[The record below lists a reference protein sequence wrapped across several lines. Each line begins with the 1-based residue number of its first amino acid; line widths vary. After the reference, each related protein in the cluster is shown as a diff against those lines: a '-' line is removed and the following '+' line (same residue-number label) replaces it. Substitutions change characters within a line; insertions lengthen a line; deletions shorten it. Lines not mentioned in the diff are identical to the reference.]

1 LELFFS
7 YRKRYILLNSQIDLL
22 RKTYELIRIE
32 NLSRYIE
39 FSDANLGTYSN
50 VKHQRNNHFHEANLK
65 NTIHAVGALL
75 LAVIYYYKFAFS
87 KEAGHQIDF
96 RETTSQLKPE
106 ASFLRINADYY

>member
-1 LELFFS
+1 LFFVFIINNITVDNCSDFLEWTQPWINWTGMQNPNWWRS
-7 YRKRYILLNSQIDLL
+7 YN
-22 RKTYELIRIE
+22 
-32 NLSRYIE
+32 
-39 FSDANLGTYSN
+39 N

-75 LAVIYYYKFAFS
+75 LTVIYYYKFAFS

-106 ASFLRINADYY
+106 ASFLRINADYYYRHLMVK